1 MPFPAPELF
10 YDRSPGCKGTQ
21 KLFKERKFLLYGPC
35 SLLPIEEPGSSQEMA
50 RVRNGL
56 NLSYARGSVI
66 SGLLN
71 PSHVRLSCR
80 RAVVPRSN

>member
-21 KLFKERKFLLYGPC
+21 KLFKERKLLLYGPC
-35 SLLPIEEPGSSQEMA
+35 GLLPIEEPGSSQEMA

-56 NLSYARGSVI
+56 NLSYAGGPVI
-66 SGLLN
+66 SGTTQSQ
-71 PSHVRLSCR
+71 PCAS
-80 RAVVPRSN
+80 VVL

>member
-10 YDRSPGCKGTQ
+10 SDRSPGCKGTQ
-21 KLFKERKFLLYGPC
+21 NFSKSENFLLYGPC

-56 NLSYARGSVI
+56 NLSYAGGPVI
-66 SGLLN
+66 SGTTQSQ
-71 PSHVRLSCR
+71 PCA
-80 RAVVPRSN
+80 AVVL